1 MNMKKLTALLLAA
14 TMTFSLA
21 ACGNPEV
28 AGDGSA
34 PAESAPAAK
43 APAETAPAET
53 APAQAEAPAEKQDV
67 SLRLWGAEEDQAMLQ
82 GMIDAFKEHY
92 ADYANFTIELGVESE
107 STAKDTVLTDIEAAA
122 DVYSFAS
129 DQLIDLV
136 NAGALQSIDEMDG
149 ALQAY
154 AGKSV
159 ADIKA
164 ANVEGAVEAST
175 YNNTF
180 YAFPLSADNGYFLY
194 YDSSVLSADDVKSW
208 DTMLAKA
215 GEAGKKVGMTLASG
229 WYNASFFYGAGFTT
243 GLNEDG
249 TTAID
254 WNGKADVSGVEVVQ
268 GMLDIASNSAF
279 LAVADGDI
287 SNQIASG
294 QLCAAVSGT
303 WDSIA
308 AQDAFGDGYAA
319 TKLPTFTAGGKQ
331 IQQAAVVGYKMVA
344 VNAYSQ
350 NAGWAA
356 LLAEWITNEE
366 NQAKRFAERE
376 VGPSNKTVAAS
387 SEVGA
392 NAAIA
397 ALAEQSAYGVV
408 QTVGGNYWD
417 PTGTF
422 GEMIAQGSLARDDA
436 EAIQTAL
443 DTMVEGVSA
452 PVQ

>member
-1 MNMKKLTALLLAA
+1 MNMKKLTAFLLAA

-28 AGDGSA
+28 AGDS
-34 PAESAPAAK
+34 S
-43 APAETAPAET
+43 APAETAPAAETPAETPAET
-53 APAQAEAPAEKQDV
+53 APEQAEVPAEKQDV
-67 SLRLWGAEEDQAMLQ
+67 SLRIWGAEEDQAMLQ
-82 GMIDAFKEHY
+82 GMIDAFAEHY
-92 ADYANFTIELGVESE
+92 ADYANFSIELGVESE

-122 DVYSFAS
+122 DVYAFAS
-129 DQLIDLV
+129 DQLVDLV

-159 ADIKA
+159 EDIKA
-164 ANVEGAVEAST
+164 ANVDGAVEAST
-175 YNNTF
+175 YNNTL
-180 YAFPLSADNGYFLY
+180 YAFPMSADNGYFLF

-208 DTMLAKA
+208 DAMLTKA
-215 GEAGKKVGMTLASG
+215 GEAGKKVGMTIASG

-243 GLNEDG
+243 GLNADG

-254 WNGKADVSGVEVVQ
+254 WNGTADVSGVEVTK

-303 WDSIA
+303 WDALA
-308 AQDAFGDGYAA
+308 AQEAFGDGYAA
-319 TKLPTFTAGGKQ
+319 TKLPTFTAGGKE

-366 NQAKRFAERE
+366 NQAIRFATRE
-376 VGPSNKTVAAS
+376 VGPSNKVVADSGEVAAN
-387 SEVGA
+387 V
-392 NAAIA
+392 AIA

-408 QTVGGNYWD
+408 QTVGGNFWD
-417 PTGTF
+417 PTATF
-422 GEMIAQGSLARDDA
+422 GEMIAQGSLARDDDA
-436 EAIQTAL
+436 AIQTAL

-452 PVQ
+452 AVQ